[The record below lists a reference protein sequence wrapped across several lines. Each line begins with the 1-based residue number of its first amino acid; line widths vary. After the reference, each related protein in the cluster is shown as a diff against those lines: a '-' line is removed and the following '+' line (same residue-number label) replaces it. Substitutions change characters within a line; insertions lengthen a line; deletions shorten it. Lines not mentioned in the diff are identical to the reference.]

1 MHKLLARQLKRSK
14 VDESFVQEYTDII
27 SRVSDAYEL
36 NEREINILERSL
48 FITSNELNER
58 NDLLKNQLNELSDT
72 QQQLEHSI
80 SVLNA
85 TFDAIGEQVTVLDL
99 KGNVVSAN
107 IMAREFFERFNL
119 DAYNYFSQIDKVI
132 KKGNKSADII
142 AQLKADSKQALS
154 GEFESIDDKH
164 YSYRSLPQLKN
175 GQLIGRVFCIRDIS
189 VEKEH
194 EEIIH
199 FQAYHDALT
208 GLANRQLFMDR
219 LEHSLTLARRDDSMT
234 AVLFLDLDNFKRV
247 NDTEGH
253 KGGDELLIKMV
264 ERINHRLREQ
274 DTLARIGGDEFVILV
289 ELVKSKNN
297 IENLCDAL
305 LETISKEFIIN
316 GRPQYVSSSIGI
328 ALYPE
333 DGITPDSLLS
343 NADMAMYDA
352 KNNGKNAYRFY
363 HRKLEAHARE
373 QMDIERELRKA
384 INNQELKIYL
394 QPKIGLDCNQ
404 ILGAEVLM
412 RWFTASGESV
422 PPDLFIP
429 IAESTGLI
437 KKIGEFAISSA
448 ISLLEQWQKE
458 NITPLKLAVNL
469 SIIEFQDEHFI
480 DYIIESISNSTISGN
495 QLIIELTE
503 SIFMENK
510 EKMSKTMHKLKH
522 YGVAFALDDFGKGYS
537 SFSYLQLLPIDYLK
551 IDKSFLQNVITD
563 EQSAAIA
570 KCIIDIGHNL
580 DLAIIAEGI
589 EDQET
594 LDYVSKAQCEM
605 AQGFFMYRPMPSD
618 SFTKLIQKQ
627 PTQSDMTI

>member
-14 VDESFVQEYTDII
+14 VDESFVQEYADII

-119 DAYNYFSQIDKVI
+119 NAYNYFSQIDKVI

-142 AQLKADSKQALS
+142 AQLKADSKQTLS

-175 GQLIGRVFCIRDIS
+175 GQLIGRVFCIRNIS

-297 IENLCDAL
+297 IENLCEAL

-328 ALYPE
+328 ALYPQ

-384 INNQELKIYL
+384 INNQELEIYL

-412 RWFTASGESV
+412 RWFTASGESI

-448 ISLLEQWQKE
+448 ISLLEQWQQE
-458 NITPLKLAVNL
+458 GIAPLKLAVNL

-480 DYIIESISNSTISGN
+480 DYIIESISNSSISGD

-594 LDYVSKAQCEM
+594 LDYVSKTHCEM

-618 SFTKLIQKQ
+618 SFTKLIRKN
-627 PTQSDMTI
+627 SHAK

>member
-1 MHKLLARQLKRSK
+1 LHKLLARQLKRSK

-27 SRVSDAYEL
+27 SRVSDAYEQ

-142 AQLKADSKQALS
+142 AQLKADSKQTLS

-175 GQLIGRVFCIRDIS
+175 GQLIGRVFCIRNIS

-328 ALYPE
+328 ALYPQ

-384 INNQELKIYL
+384 INNQELEIYL

>member
-328 ALYPE
+328 ALYPQ

-384 INNQELKIYL
+384 INNQELEIYL

>member
-1 MHKLLARQLKRSK
+1 

-119 DAYNYFSQIDKVI
+119 NAYNYFSQIDKVI

-154 GEFESIDDKH
+154 GEFESIDDKY

-297 IENLCDAL
+297 IENLCEAL

-328 ALYPE
+328 ALYPQ

-384 INNQELKIYL
+384 INNQELEIYL

-412 RWFTASGESV
+412 RWFTASGESI

-448 ISLLEQWQKE
+448 ISLLEQWQLE
-458 NITPLKLAVNL
+458 GIAPLKLAVNL

-480 DYIIESISNSTISGN
+480 DYIIESISNSSISGD

-594 LDYVSKAQCEM
+594 LDYVSKTHCEM

-618 SFTKLIQKQ
+618 SFTKLIRKN
-627 PTQSDMTI
+627 SHAK

>member
-1 MHKLLARQLKRSK
+1 M
-14 VDESFVQEYTDII
+14 DESFVQEYADII

-36 NEREINILERSL
+36 NERETNILERSL

-119 DAYNYFSQIDKVI
+119 NAYNYFSQIDTII

-297 IENLCDAL
+297 IENLCEAL

-328 ALYPE
+328 ALYPQ

-384 INNQELKIYL
+384 INNQELEIYL

-412 RWFTASGESV
+412 RWFTASGESI

-448 ISLLEQWQKE
+448 ISLLEQWQLE
-458 NITPLKLAVNL
+458 GIAPLKLAVNL

-480 DYIIESISNSTISGN
+480 DYIIESISNSSISGD

-594 LDYVSKAQCEM
+594 LDYVSKTHCEM

-618 SFTKLIQKQ
+618 SFTKLIRKN
-627 PTQSDMTI
+627 SHAK

>member
-1 MHKLLARQLKRSK
+1 
-14 VDESFVQEYTDII
+14 DESFVQEYADII

-119 DAYNYFSQIDKVI
+119 NAYNYFSQIDTII

-297 IENLCDAL
+297 IENLCEAL

-328 ALYPE
+328 ALYPQ

-384 INNQELKIYL
+384 INNQELEIYL

-412 RWFTASGESV
+412 RWFTASGESI

-448 ISLLEQWQKE
+448 ISLLEQWQQE
-458 NITPLKLAVNL
+458 GIAPLKLAVNL

-480 DYIIESISNSTISGN
+480 DYIIESISNSSISGD

-594 LDYVSKAQCEM
+594 LDYVSKTHCEM

-618 SFTKLIQKQ
+618 SFTKLIRKN
-627 PTQSDMTI
+627 SHAK

>member
-1 MHKLLARQLKRSK
+1 
-14 VDESFVQEYTDII
+14 VDESFVQEYADII

-119 DAYNYFSQIDKVI
+119 NAYNYFSQIDKVI

-219 LEHSLTLARRDDSMT
+219 LEHSLILARRDDSMT

-264 ERINHRLREQ
+264 ERINRRLREQ

-297 IENLCDAL
+297 IENLCEAL

-328 ALYPE
+328 ALYPQ

-384 INNQELKIYL
+384 IDNQELEIYL

-412 RWFTASGESV
+412 RWFTASGESI

-448 ISLLEQWQKE
+448 ISLLEQWQLE
-458 NITPLKLAVNL
+458 GIAPLKLAVNL

-480 DYIIESISNSTISGN
+480 DYIIESISNSSISGD

-594 LDYVSKAQCEM
+594 LDYVSKTHCEM

-618 SFTKLIQKQ
+618 SFTKLIRKN
-627 PTQSDMTI
+627 SHAK

>member
-1 MHKLLARQLKRSK
+1 M
-14 VDESFVQEYTDII
+14 DESFVQEYADII

-119 DAYNYFSQIDKVI
+119 NAYNYFSQIDKVI

-297 IENLCDAL
+297 IENLCEAL

-328 ALYPE
+328 ALYPQ

-384 INNQELKIYL
+384 IDNQELEIYL

-412 RWFTASGESV
+412 RWFTASGESI

-448 ISLLEQWQKE
+448 ISLLEQWQLE
-458 NITPLKLAVNL
+458 GIAPLKLAVNL

-480 DYIIESISNSTISGN
+480 DYIIESISNSSISGD

-594 LDYVSKAQCEM
+594 LDYVSKTHCEM

-618 SFTKLIQKQ
+618 SFTKLIRKN
-627 PTQSDMTI
+627 SHAK

>member
-14 VDESFVQEYTDII
+14 VDESFVQEYADII

-119 DAYNYFSQIDKVI
+119 NAYNYFSQIDKVI

-154 GEFESIDDKH
+154 GEFESIDDKY

-297 IENLCDAL
+297 IENLCEAL

-328 ALYPE
+328 ALYPQ

-363 HRKLEAHARE
+363 HRKLEDHARE

-384 INNQELKIYL
+384 INNQELEIYL

-412 RWFTASGESV
+412 RWFTASGESI

-448 ISLLEQWQKE
+448 ISLLEQWQQE
-458 NITPLKLAVNL
+458 GIAPLKLAVNL

-480 DYIIESISNSTISGN
+480 DYIIESISNSSISGD

-594 LDYVSKAQCEM
+594 LDYVSKTHCEM

-618 SFTKLIQKQ
+618 SFTKLIRKN
-627 PTQSDMTI
+627 SHAK

>member
-1 MHKLLARQLKRSK
+1 M
-14 VDESFVQEYTDII
+14 DESFVQEYADII

-119 DAYNYFSQIDKVI
+119 NAYNYFSQIDKVI

-154 GEFESIDDKH
+154 GEFESIDDKY

-297 IENLCDAL
+297 IENLCEAL

-328 ALYPE
+328 ALYPQ

-363 HRKLEAHARE
+363 HRKLEDHARE

-384 INNQELKIYL
+384 INNQELEIYL

-412 RWFTASGESV
+412 RWFTASGESI

-448 ISLLEQWQKE
+448 ISLLEQWQQE
-458 NITPLKLAVNL
+458 GIAPLKLAVNL

-480 DYIIESISNSTISGN
+480 DYIIESISNSSISGD

-570 KCIIDIGHNL
+570 KCIICL
-580 DLAIIAEGI
+580 LY
-589 EDQET
+589 T
-594 LDYVSKAQCEM
+594 
-605 AQGFFMYRPMPSD
+605 SD
-618 SFTKLIQKQ
+618 AA
-627 PTQSDMTI
+627 DE

>member
-14 VDESFVQEYTDII
+14 INESFVQEYTDII

-119 DAYNYFSQIDKVI
+119 NAYNYFSQIDTII

-297 IENLCDAL
+297 IENLCEAL

-328 ALYPE
+328 ALYPQ

-384 INNQELKIYL
+384 INNQELEIYL

-412 RWFTASGESV
+412 RWFTASGESI

-448 ISLLEQWQKE
+448 ISLLEQWQLE
-458 NITPLKLAVNL
+458 GIAPLKLAVNL

-480 DYIIESISNSTISGN
+480 DYIIESISNSSISGD

-594 LDYVSKAQCEM
+594 LDYVSKTHCEM

-618 SFTKLIQKQ
+618 SFTKLIRKN
-627 PTQSDMTI
+627 SHAK

>member
-1 MHKLLARQLKRSK
+1 M
-14 VDESFVQEYTDII
+14 DESFVQEYADII

-297 IENLCDAL
+297 IENLCEAL

-316 GRPQYVSSSIGI
+316 SRPQYVSSSIGI
-328 ALYPE
+328 ALYPQ

-384 INNQELKIYL
+384 INNQELEIYL

-412 RWFTASGESV
+412 RWFTASGESI

-448 ISLLEQWQKE
+448 ISLLEQWQLE
-458 NITPLKLAVNL
+458 GIAPLKLAVNL

-480 DYIIESISNSTISGN
+480 DYIIESISNSSISGD

-594 LDYVSKAQCEM
+594 LDYVSKTHCEM

-618 SFTKLIQKQ
+618 SFTKLIRKN
-627 PTQSDMTI
+627 SHAK

>member
-1 MHKLLARQLKRSK
+1 M
-14 VDESFVQEYTDII
+14 DESFVQEYADII

-297 IENLCDAL
+297 IENLCEAL

-328 ALYPE
+328 ALYPQ

-384 INNQELKIYL
+384 INNQELEIYL

-412 RWFTASGESV
+412 RWFTASGESI

-448 ISLLEQWQKE
+448 ISLLEQWQLE
-458 NITPLKLAVNL
+458 GIAPLKLAVNL

-480 DYIIESISNSTISGN
+480 DYIIESISNSSISGD

-594 LDYVSKAQCEM
+594 LDYVSKTHCEM

>member
-14 VDESFVQEYTDII
+14 VDESFVQEYADII

-119 DAYNYFSQIDKVI
+119 NAYNYFSQIDTII

-264 ERINHRLREQ
+264 ERINYRLREQ

-297 IENLCDAL
+297 IENLCEAL

-316 GRPQYVSSSIGI
+316 SRPQYVSSSIGI
-328 ALYPE
+328 ALYPQ

-384 INNQELKIYL
+384 IDNQELEIYL

-448 ISLLEQWQKE
+448 ISLLELWQQE
-458 NITPLKLAVNL
+458 GIAPLKLAVNL

-480 DYIIESISNSTISGN
+480 DYIIESISNSSISGD

-594 LDYVSKAQCEM
+594 LDYVSKTHCEM

-618 SFTKLIQKQ
+618 SFTKLIRKN
-627 PTQSDMTI
+627 SHAK

>member
-14 VDESFVQEYTDII
+14 VDESFVQEYADII

-119 DAYNYFSQIDKVI
+119 NAYNYFSQIDKVI

-154 GEFESIDDKH
+154 GEFESIDDKY

-297 IENLCDAL
+297 IENLCEAL

-328 ALYPE
+328 ALYPQ

-384 INNQELKIYL
+384 INNQELEIYL

-412 RWFTASGESV
+412 RWFTASGESI

-448 ISLLEQWQKE
+448 ISLLEQWQLE
-458 NITPLKLAVNL
+458 GIAPLKLAVNL

-480 DYIIESISNSTISGN
+480 DYIIESISNSSISGD

-594 LDYVSKAQCEM
+594 LDYVSKTHCEM

-618 SFTKLIQKQ
+618 SFTKLIRKN
-627 PTQSDMTI
+627 SHAK

>member
-328 ALYPE
+328 ALYPQ

-384 INNQELKIYL
+384 INNQELEIYL

-480 DYIIESISNSTISGN
+480 DYIIESISSSTISGN

>member
-27 SRVSDAYEL
+27 SRVSDAYEQ

-142 AQLKADSKQALS
+142 AQLKADSKQTLS

-328 ALYPE
+328 ALYPQ

-384 INNQELKIYL
+384 INNQELEIYL
-394 QPKIGLDCNQ
+394 QPKIGLGCNQ

>member
-1 MHKLLARQLKRSK
+1 M
-14 VDESFVQEYTDII
+14 DESFVQEYADII

-119 DAYNYFSQIDKVI
+119 NAYNYFSQIDKVI

-154 GEFESIDDKH
+154 GEFESIDDKY

-297 IENLCDAL
+297 IENLCEAL

-328 ALYPE
+328 ALYPQ

-363 HRKLEAHARE
+363 HRKLEDHARE

-384 INNQELKIYL
+384 INNQELEIYL

-412 RWFTASGESV
+412 RWFTASGESI

-448 ISLLEQWQKE
+448 ISLLEQWQQE
-458 NITPLKLAVNL
+458 GIPPLKLAVNL

-480 DYIIESISNSTISGN
+480 DYIIESISNSSISGD

-594 LDYVSKAQCEM
+594 LDYVSKTHCEM

-618 SFTKLIQKQ
+618 SFTKLIRKN
-627 PTQSDMTI
+627 SHAK

>member
-119 DAYNYFSQIDKVI
+119 NAYNYFSQIDKVI

-297 IENLCDAL
+297 IENLCEAL

-328 ALYPE
+328 ALYPQ

-384 INNQELKIYL
+384 INNQELEIYL

-412 RWFTASGESV
+412 RWFTASGESI

-448 ISLLEQWQKE
+448 ISLLEQWQLE
-458 NITPLKLAVNL
+458 GIAPLKLAVNL

-480 DYIIESISNSTISGN
+480 DYIIESISNSSISGD

-594 LDYVSKAQCEM
+594 LDYVSKTHCEM

-618 SFTKLIQKQ
+618 SFTKLIRKN
-627 PTQSDMTI
+627 SHAK

>member
-1 MHKLLARQLKRSK
+1 M
-14 VDESFVQEYTDII
+14 
-27 SRVSDAYEL
+27 
-36 NEREINILERSL
+36 
-48 FITSNELNER
+48 
-58 NDLLKNQLNELSDT
+58 
-72 QQQLEHSI
+72 
-80 SVLNA
+80 
-85 TFDAIGEQVTVLDL
+85 
-99 KGNVVSAN
+99 SAN

-119 DAYNYFSQIDKVI
+119 NAYNYFSQIDTII

-297 IENLCDAL
+297 IENLCEAL

-328 ALYPE
+328 ALYPQ

-384 INNQELKIYL
+384 INNQELEIYL

-412 RWFTASGESV
+412 RWFTASGESI

-448 ISLLEQWQKE
+448 ISLLEQWQLE
-458 NITPLKLAVNL
+458 GIAPLKLAVNL

-480 DYIIESISNSTISGN
+480 DYIIESISNSSISGD

-594 LDYVSKAQCEM
+594 LDYVSKTHCEM

-618 SFTKLIQKQ
+618 SFTKLIRKN
-627 PTQSDMTI
+627 SHAK

>member
-14 VDESFVQEYTDII
+14 VDESFVQEYADII
-27 SRVSDAYEL
+27 SRISDAYEL

-119 DAYNYFSQIDKVI
+119 NAYNYFSQIDKVI

-297 IENLCDAL
+297 IENLCEAL

-328 ALYPE
+328 ALYPQ

-384 INNQELKIYL
+384 IDNQELEIYL

-412 RWFTASGESV
+412 RWFTASGESI

-448 ISLLEQWQKE
+448 ISLLEQWQLE
-458 NITPLKLAVNL
+458 GIAPLKLAVNL

-480 DYIIESISNSTISGN
+480 DYIIESISNSSISGD

-594 LDYVSKAQCEM
+594 LDYVSKTHCEM

-618 SFTKLIQKQ
+618 SFTKLIRKN
-627 PTQSDMTI
+627 SHAK

>member
-14 VDESFVQEYTDII
+14 VDESFVQEYADII
-27 SRVSDAYEL
+27 SRISDAYEL
-36 NEREINILERSL
+36 NERETNILERSL

-297 IENLCDAL
+297 IENLCEAL

-328 ALYPE
+328 ALYPQ

-384 INNQELKIYL
+384 IDNQELEIYL

-412 RWFTASGESV
+412 RWFTASGESI

-448 ISLLEQWQKE
+448 ISLLEQWQLE
-458 NITPLKLAVNL
+458 GIAPLKLAVNL

-480 DYIIESISNSTISGN
+480 DYIIESISNSSISGD

-594 LDYVSKAQCEM
+594 LDYVSKTHCEM

-618 SFTKLIQKQ
+618 SFTKLIRKN
-627 PTQSDMTI
+627 SHAK

>member
-297 IENLCDAL
+297 IENLCEAL

-328 ALYPE
+328 ALYPQ

-384 INNQELKIYL
+384 INNQELEIYL

-412 RWFTASGESV
+412 RWFTASGESI

-448 ISLLEQWQKE
+448 ISLLEQWQLE
-458 NITPLKLAVNL
+458 GIAPLKLAVNL

-480 DYIIESISNSTISGN
+480 DYIIESISNSSISGD

-594 LDYVSKAQCEM
+594 LDYVSKTHCEM

-618 SFTKLIQKQ
+618 SFTKLIRKN
-627 PTQSDMTI
+627 SHAK

>member
-1 MHKLLARQLKRSK
+1 M
-14 VDESFVQEYTDII
+14 DESFVQEYADII

-119 DAYNYFSQIDKVI
+119 NAYNYFSQIDKVI

-154 GEFESIDDKH
+154 GEFESIDDKY

-297 IENLCDAL
+297 IENLCEAL

-328 ALYPE
+328 ALYPQ

-384 INNQELKIYL
+384 INNQELEIYL

-412 RWFTASGESV
+412 RWFTASGESI

-448 ISLLEQWQKE
+448 ISLLEQWQLE
-458 NITPLKLAVNL
+458 GIAPLKLAVNL

-480 DYIIESISNSTISGN
+480 DYIIESISNSSISGD

-594 LDYVSKAQCEM
+594 LDYVSKTHCEM

-618 SFTKLIQKQ
+618 SFTKLIRKNRHAK
-627 PTQSDMTI
+627 

>member
-1 MHKLLARQLKRSK
+1 
-14 VDESFVQEYTDII
+14 VDESFVQEYADII

-119 DAYNYFSQIDKVI
+119 NAYNYFSQIDKVI

-154 GEFESIDDKH
+154 GEFESIDDKY

-297 IENLCDAL
+297 IENLCEAL

-328 ALYPE
+328 ALYPQ

-384 INNQELKIYL
+384 INNQELEIYL

-412 RWFTASGESV
+412 RWFTASGESI

-448 ISLLEQWQKE
+448 ISLLEQWQLE
-458 NITPLKLAVNL
+458 GIAPLKLAVNL

-480 DYIIESISNSTISGN
+480 DYIIESISNSSISGD

-594 LDYVSKAQCEM
+594 LDYVSKTHCEM

-618 SFTKLIQKQ
+618 SFTKLIRKNRHAK
-627 PTQSDMTI
+627 

>member
-1 MHKLLARQLKRSK
+1 M
-14 VDESFVQEYTDII
+14 DESFVQEYADII

-119 DAYNYFSQIDKVI
+119 NAYNYFSQIDTII

-297 IENLCDAL
+297 IENLCEAL

-328 ALYPE
+328 ALYPH

-384 INNQELKIYL
+384 INNQELEIYL

-412 RWFTASGESV
+412 RWFTASGESI

-448 ISLLEQWQKE
+448 ISLLEQWQQE
-458 NITPLKLAVNL
+458 GIAPLKLAVNL

-480 DYIIESISNSTISGN
+480 DYIIESISNSSISGD

-594 LDYVSKAQCEM
+594 LDYVSKTHCEM

-618 SFTKLIQKQ
+618 SFTKLIRKN
-627 PTQSDMTI
+627 SHAK

>member
-1 MHKLLARQLKRSK
+1 M
-14 VDESFVQEYTDII
+14 DESFVQEYADII

-119 DAYNYFSQIDKVI
+119 NAYNYFSQIDTII

-219 LEHSLTLARRDDSMT
+219 LEHSLTLAIRDDSMT

-297 IENLCDAL
+297 IENLCEAL

-328 ALYPE
+328 ALYPQ

-384 INNQELKIYL
+384 INNQELEIYL

-412 RWFTASGESV
+412 RWFTASGESI

-448 ISLLEQWQKE
+448 ISLLEQWQQE
-458 NITPLKLAVNL
+458 GIPPLKLAVNL

-480 DYIIESISNSTISGN
+480 DYIIESISNSSISGD

-594 LDYVSKAQCEM
+594 LDYVSKTHCEM

-618 SFTKLIQKQ
+618 SFTKLIRRNSHAK
-627 PTQSDMTI
+627 

>member
-14 VDESFVQEYTDII
+14 VDESFVQEYADII

-119 DAYNYFSQIDKVI
+119 NAYNYFSQIDKVI

-297 IENLCDAL
+297 IENLCEAL

-328 ALYPE
+328 ALYPQ

-384 INNQELKIYL
+384 INNQELEIYL

-412 RWFTASGESV
+412 RWFTASGESI

-448 ISLLEQWQKE
+448 ISLLEQWQLE
-458 NITPLKLAVNL
+458 GIAPLKLAVNL

-480 DYIIESISNSTISGN
+480 DYIIESISNSSISGD

-594 LDYVSKAQCEM
+594 LDYVSKTHCEM

-618 SFTKLIQKQ
+618 SFTKLIRKN
-627 PTQSDMTI
+627 SHAK

>member
-14 VDESFVQEYTDII
+14 VDESFVQEYADII

-119 DAYNYFSQIDKVI
+119 NAYNYFSQIDKVI

-154 GEFESIDDKH
+154 GEFESIDDKY

-297 IENLCDAL
+297 IENLCEAL

-328 ALYPE
+328 ALYPQ

-384 INNQELKIYL
+384 INNQELEIYL

-412 RWFTASGESV
+412 RWFTASGESI

-448 ISLLEQWQKE
+448 ISLLEQWQQE
-458 NITPLKLAVNL
+458 GIAPLKLAVNL

-480 DYIIESISNSTISGN
+480 DYIIESISNSSISGD

-594 LDYVSKAQCEM
+594 LDYVSKTHCEM

-618 SFTKLIQKQ
+618 SFTKLIRRNSHAK
-627 PTQSDMTI
+627 

>member
-1 MHKLLARQLKRSK
+1 M
-14 VDESFVQEYTDII
+14 DESFVQEYADII

-119 DAYNYFSQIDKVI
+119 NAYNYFSQIDKVI

-154 GEFESIDDKH
+154 GEFESIDDKY

-297 IENLCDAL
+297 IENLCEAL

-328 ALYPE
+328 ALYPQ

-363 HRKLEAHARE
+363 HRKLEDHARE

-384 INNQELKIYL
+384 INNQELEIYL

-412 RWFTASGESV
+412 RWFTASGESI

-448 ISLLEQWQKE
+448 ISLLEQWQLE
-458 NITPLKLAVNL
+458 GIAPLKLAVNL

-480 DYIIESISNSTISGN
+480 DYIIESISNSSISGD

-594 LDYVSKAQCEM
+594 LDYVSKTHCEM

-618 SFTKLIQKQ
+618 SFTKLIRKN
-627 PTQSDMTI
+627 SHAK

>member
-1 MHKLLARQLKRSK
+1 M
-14 VDESFVQEYTDII
+14 DESFVQEYADII

-36 NEREINILERSL
+36 NERETNILERSL

-119 DAYNYFSQIDKVI
+119 NAYNYFSQIDTII

-297 IENLCDAL
+297 IENLCEAL

-328 ALYPE
+328 ALYPQ

-384 INNQELKIYL
+384 INNQELEIYL

-412 RWFTASGESV
+412 RWFTASGESI

-448 ISLLEQWQKE
+448 ISLLEQWQQE
-458 NITPLKLAVNL
+458 GIAPLKLAVNL

-480 DYIIESISNSTISGN
+480 DYIIESISNSSISGD

-594 LDYVSKAQCEM
+594 LDYVSKTHCEM

-618 SFTKLIQKQ
+618 SFTKLIRKN
-627 PTQSDMTI
+627 SHAK

>member
-1 MHKLLARQLKRSK
+1 LHKLLARQLKRSK

-328 ALYPE
+328 ALYPQ

-384 INNQELKIYL
+384 INNQELEIYL

>member
-1 MHKLLARQLKRSK
+1 
-14 VDESFVQEYTDII
+14 
-27 SRVSDAYEL
+27 
-36 NEREINILERSL
+36 
-48 FITSNELNER
+48 
-58 NDLLKNQLNELSDT
+58 
-72 QQQLEHSI
+72 
-80 SVLNA
+80 
-85 TFDAIGEQVTVLDL
+85 
-99 KGNVVSAN
+99 
-107 IMAREFFERFNL
+107 
-119 DAYNYFSQIDKVI
+119 
-132 KKGNKSADII
+132 
-142 AQLKADSKQALS
+142 
-154 GEFESIDDKH
+154 
-164 YSYRSLPQLKN
+164 
-175 GQLIGRVFCIRDIS
+175 
-189 VEKEH
+189 
-194 EEIIH
+194 
-199 FQAYHDALT
+199 
-208 GLANRQLFMDR
+208 
-219 LEHSLTLARRDDSMT
+219 
-234 AVLFLDLDNFKRV
+234 
-247 NDTEGH
+247 
-253 KGGDELLIKMV
+253 
-264 ERINHRLREQ
+264 
-274 DTLARIGGDEFVILV
+274 
-289 ELVKSKNN
+289 
-297 IENLCDAL
+297 
-305 LETISKEFIIN
+305 
-316 GRPQYVSSSIGI
+316 
-328 ALYPE
+328 
-333 DGITPDSLLS
+333 
-343 NADMAMYDA
+343 MAMYDA

-384 INNQELKIYL
+384 INNQELEIYL

-412 RWFTASGESV
+412 RWFTASGESI

-594 LDYVSKAQCEM
+594 LDYVSKTHCEM

-618 SFTKLIQKQ
+618 SFTKLIRKN
-627 PTQSDMTI
+627 SHAK

>member
-1 MHKLLARQLKRSK
+1 M
-14 VDESFVQEYTDII
+14 DESFVQEYADII

-119 DAYNYFSQIDKVI
+119 NAYNYFSQIDTII

-297 IENLCDAL
+297 IENLCEAL

-328 ALYPE
+328 ALYPQ

-384 INNQELKIYL
+384 INNQELEIYL

-412 RWFTASGESV
+412 RWFTASGESI

-448 ISLLEQWQKE
+448 ISLLEQWQLE
-458 NITPLKLAVNL
+458 GIAPLKLAVNL

-480 DYIIESISNSTISGN
+480 DYIIESISNSSISGD

-594 LDYVSKAQCEM
+594 LDYVSKTHCEM

-618 SFTKLIQKQ
+618 SFTKLIRKN
-627 PTQSDMTI
+627 SHAK

>member
-1 MHKLLARQLKRSK
+1 
-14 VDESFVQEYTDII
+14 VDESFVQEYADII

-72 QQQLEHSI
+72 QQQLEHSV

-119 DAYNYFSQIDKVI
+119 NAYNYFSQIDTII

-297 IENLCDAL
+297 IENLCEAL

-328 ALYPE
+328 ALYPH

-384 INNQELKIYL
+384 INNQELEIYL

-412 RWFTASGESV
+412 RWFTASGESI

-448 ISLLEQWQKE
+448 ISLLEQWQQE
-458 NITPLKLAVNL
+458 GIAPLKLAVNL

-480 DYIIESISNSTISGN
+480 DYIIESISNSSISGD

-594 LDYVSKAQCEM
+594 LDYVSKTHCEM

-618 SFTKLIQKQ
+618 SFTKLIRKN
-627 PTQSDMTI
+627 SHAK

>member
-14 VDESFVQEYTDII
+14 VNESFVQEYADII

-119 DAYNYFSQIDKVI
+119 NAYNYFSQIDTII

-297 IENLCDAL
+297 IENLCEAL

-328 ALYPE
+328 ALYPQ

-384 INNQELKIYL
+384 INNQELEIYL

-412 RWFTASGESV
+412 RWFTASGESI

-448 ISLLEQWQKE
+448 ISLLEQWQQE
-458 NITPLKLAVNL
+458 GIPPLKLAVNL

-480 DYIIESISNSTISGN
+480 DYIIESISNSSISGD

-594 LDYVSKAQCEM
+594 LDYVSKTHCEM

-618 SFTKLIQKQ
+618 SFTKLIRKN
-627 PTQSDMTI
+627 SHAK

>member
-1 MHKLLARQLKRSK
+1 
-14 VDESFVQEYTDII
+14 VDESFVQEYADII

-119 DAYNYFSQIDKVI
+119 NAYNYFSQIDTII

-297 IENLCDAL
+297 IENLCEAL

-328 ALYPE
+328 ALYPQ

-384 INNQELKIYL
+384 INNQELEIYL

-412 RWFTASGESV
+412 RWFTASGESI

-448 ISLLEQWQKE
+448 ISLLEQWQLE
-458 NITPLKLAVNL
+458 GIAPLKLAVNL

-480 DYIIESISNSTISGN
+480 DYIIESISNSSISGD

-594 LDYVSKAQCEM
+594 LDYVSKTHCEM

-618 SFTKLIQKQ
+618 SFTKLIRKN
-627 PTQSDMTI
+627 SHAK

>member
-1 MHKLLARQLKRSK
+1 M
-14 VDESFVQEYTDII
+14 DESFVQEYADII

-119 DAYNYFSQIDKVI
+119 NAYNYFSQIDKVI

-154 GEFESIDDKH
+154 GEFESIDDKY

-264 ERINHRLREQ
+264 ERINHRLRKQ

-297 IENLCDAL
+297 IENLCEAL

-316 GRPQYVSSSIGI
+316 SRPQYVSSSIGI
-328 ALYPE
+328 ALYPQ

-384 INNQELKIYL
+384 IDNQELEIYL

-412 RWFTASGESV
+412 RWFTASGESI

-448 ISLLEQWQKE
+448 ISLLEQWQLE
-458 NITPLKLAVNL
+458 GIAPLKLAVNL

-480 DYIIESISNSTISGN
+480 DYIIESISNSSISGD

-594 LDYVSKAQCEM
+594 LDYVSKTHCEM

-618 SFTKLIQKQ
+618 SFTKLIRKN
-627 PTQSDMTI
+627 SHAK

>member
-14 VDESFVQEYTDII
+14 INESFVQEYTDII

-119 DAYNYFSQIDKVI
+119 NAYNYFSQIDTII

-297 IENLCDAL
+297 IENLCEAL

-328 ALYPE
+328 ALYPQ
-333 DGITPDSLLS
+333 DGITPDSMLS

-384 INNQELKIYL
+384 IDNQELEIYL

-412 RWFTASGESV
+412 RWFTASGESI

-448 ISLLEQWQKE
+448 ISLLEQWQQE
-458 NITPLKLAVNL
+458 GIAPLKLAVNL

-480 DYIIESISNSTISGN
+480 DYIIESISNSSISGD

-594 LDYVSKAQCEM
+594 LDYVSKTHCEM

-618 SFTKLIQKQ
+618 SFTKLIRKN
-627 PTQSDMTI
+627 SHAK

>member
-1 MHKLLARQLKRSK
+1 M
-14 VDESFVQEYTDII
+14 DESFVQEYADII

-119 DAYNYFSQIDKVI
+119 NAYNYFSQIDTII
-132 KKGNKSADII
+132 KNGNKSADII

-154 GEFESIDDKH
+154 GEFESIDDKY

-264 ERINHRLREQ
+264 ERINHRLRDQ

-297 IENLCDAL
+297 IENLCEAL
-305 LETISKEFIIN
+305 LEAISKEFIIN

-328 ALYPE
+328 ALYPQ

-384 INNQELKIYL
+384 INNQELEIYL

-412 RWFTASGESV
+412 RWFTASGESI

-448 ISLLEQWQKE
+448 ISLLEQWQLE
-458 NITPLKLAVNL
+458 GIAPLKLAVNL

-480 DYIIESISNSTISGN
+480 DYIIESISNSSISGD

-594 LDYVSKAQCEM
+594 LDYVSKTHCEM

-618 SFTKLIQKQ
+618 SFTKLIRKN
-627 PTQSDMTI
+627 SHAK